1 MVQKNHNL
9 MNVHAYFIK
18 IEHWNFVVVRIISVS
33 KLKKYSKEKNS
44 TFKG

>member
-1 MVQKNHNL
+1 

-18 IEHWNFVVVRIISVS
+18 TEHWNFVVVQIISVS
-33 KLKKYSKEKNS
+33 KLKKHSKEEKS